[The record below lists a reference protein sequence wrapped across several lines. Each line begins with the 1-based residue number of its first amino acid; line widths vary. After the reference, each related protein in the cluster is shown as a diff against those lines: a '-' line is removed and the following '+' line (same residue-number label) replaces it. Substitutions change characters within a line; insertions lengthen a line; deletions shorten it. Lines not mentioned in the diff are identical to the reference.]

1 MILGWPIILNKK
13 YIFFM
18 GLFYSSLFSQSFACR
33 EKVIK
38 VKICFN
44 TLQKKDL
51 YQNYFLFIDMVKN
64 TKMVYPIKSKG
75 NRYYIYEKKDDA
87 NNSIDK

>member
-1 MILGWPIILNKK
+1 
-13 YIFFM
+13 
-18 GLFYSSLFSQSFACR
+18 
-33 EKVIK
+33 
-38 VKICFN
+38 
-44 TLQKKDL
+44 
-51 YQNYFLFIDMVKN
+51 MVKN